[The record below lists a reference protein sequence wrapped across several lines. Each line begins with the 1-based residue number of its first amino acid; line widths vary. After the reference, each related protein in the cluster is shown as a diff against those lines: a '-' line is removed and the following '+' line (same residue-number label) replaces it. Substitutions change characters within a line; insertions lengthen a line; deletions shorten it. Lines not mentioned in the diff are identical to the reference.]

1 MSIYDDIE
9 TFGLLGEDYAPPLAD
24 HDAIAGDARLAVA
37 SILEALADAG
47 LASYAR
53 AIGWGVVNAVH
64 REIEKLDRKTD
75 DNAAAIREL
84 IAAQDGSEVR
94 DVELQDAMLLQD
106 RMAECREAL
115 STFREA
121 AADAYATATGEP
133 WLPRS
138 GNRTGHGVT
147 AAQIDARAMLRAARD
162 KRAADLNPEGPRYV
176 VTGHKDWTDVD
187 TVFNRLDALRGRK
200 PDMVLV
206 TKGGPGVELI
216 ARRWAA
222 LRDVP
227 QIVVS
232 MNWSLGK
239 RSGFE
244 ALERQLAL
252 KPAGV
257 VTFEDPGHPLNGL
270 CMRLIQDAEPRR
282 ITVWRIGGPKQGSR
296 AA

>member
-47 LASYAR
+47 LGGYAR
-53 AIGWGVVNAVH
+53 AVGWGVVNAVH

-84 IAAQDGSEVR
+84 ITAQDGSEVR

-106 RMAECREAL
+106 RMAEHREAL

-187 TVFNRLDALRGRK
+187 TVFSRLDALRGRK

-257 VTFEDPGHPLNGL
+257 VTFEDAAHPLNGL